1 MYFIVGLGNPG
12 LQYENTRHNVGFM
25 TIDYLA
31 NKYDI
36 DVRKLKFKSLYGQG
50 KISGHKVMLIKP
62 QTYMNNSG
70 EAIRELKNFYKF
82 DIDKLIVIYD
92 DIDID
97 FGTIRIRKKGSA
109 GSHNGMKSIIYQIQ
123 DDQFP
128 RIKVSIGKKPEKW
141 DLANFV
147 LSGFSQEEVGVLE
160 DEIRLA
166 AEGIEIILK
175 EDIDKAMNRCNSVK
189 LVKEDNEYINWK
201 IN

>member
-12 LQYENTRHNVGFM
+12 LQYENTRHNAGFM

-36 DVRKLKFKSLYGQG
+36 DVRKAKHKSLYGQG
-50 KISGHKVMLIKP
+50 VIFGHKVILIKP

-70 EAIRELKNFYKF
+70 EAIREFKNFYKF

-123 DDQFP
+123 DDKFP
-128 RIKVSIGKKPEKW
+128 RIKIAVGKKPEYMN
-141 DLANFV
+141 LANFV
-147 LSGFSQEEVGVLE
+147 LSGFSKEEVSIIE

-166 AEGIEIILK
+166 AEAIEIMLDS
-175 EDIDKAMNRCNSVK
+175 DIERAMNKCNSIK
-189 LVKEDNEYINWK
+189 LVNDEDE
-201 IN
+201 

>member
-1 MYFIVGLGNPG
+1 MYYIVGLGNPG

-36 DVRKLKFKSLYGQG
+36 DVRKSKFKSLYGQG
-50 KISGHKVMLIKP
+50 EISGHKVMLIKP

-70 EAIRELKNFYKF
+70 EAVRELRDFYKF

-147 LSGFSQEEVGVLE
+147 LSGFSKEEAKILE
-160 DEIRLA
+160 DEIRIA

-175 EDIDKAMNRCNSVK
+175 DDIDKAMNKCNSIK
-189 LVKEDNEYINWK
+189 LIKEDNE
-201 IN
+201 

>member
-36 DVRKLKFKSLYGQG
+36 DVRRSKFKSLYGQG
-50 KISGHKVMLIKP
+50 EISGHKVMLIKP

-70 EAIRELKNFYKF
+70 EAIRELRNFYKF

-123 DDQFP
+123 DDKFP

-147 LSGFSQEEVGVLE
+147 LSGFSQEEVEILE

-166 AEGIEIILK
+166 AKGIEIILRD
-175 EDIDKAMNRCNSVK
+175 DIDRAMNKCNSVK
-189 LVKEDNEYINWK
+189 LVKEDNE
-201 IN
+201 

>member
-1 MYFIVGLGNPG
+1 MYYIVGLGNPG

-36 DVRKLKFKSLYGQG
+36 DVRKSKFKSLYGQG
-50 KISGHKVMLIKP
+50 EISGHKVMLIKP

-70 EAIRELKNFYKF
+70 EAVREIRNFYKF
-82 DIDKLIVIYD
+82 DIDRLIVIYD

-147 LSGFSQEEVGVLE
+147 LSGFSKEEAKILE
-160 DEIRLA
+160 DEIRIA

-175 EDIDKAMNRCNSVK
+175 DDVDKAMNKCNSIK
-189 LVKEDNEYINWK
+189 LIKEDNE
-201 IN
+201 

>member
-12 LQYENTRHNVGFM
+12 LQYENTRHNAGFM

-36 DVRKLKFKSLYGQG
+36 DVRKSKHKSLYGQG
-50 KISGHKVMLIKP
+50 IISGQKVVLIKP

-70 EAIRELKNFYKF
+70 EAIREFKNFYKF

-123 DDQFP
+123 DDKFP
-128 RIKVSIGKKPEKW
+128 RIKIAVGKKPEYM

-147 LSGFSQEEVGVLE
+147 LSGFSKNEVNIIE

-166 AEGIEIILK
+166 AEAVEIMLDSDIE
-175 EDIDKAMNRCNSVK
+175 KAMNKCNSIK
-189 LVKEDNEYINWK
+189 LVNNEDE
-201 IN
+201 

>member
-50 KISGHKVMLIKP
+50 EISGHKVMLIKP

-70 EAIRELKNFYKF
+70 EAIRELRNFYKF

-128 RIKVSIGKKPEKW
+128 RIKISIGQKPERW

-147 LSGFSQEEVGVLE
+147 LSGFSKEEVGVLE

-166 AEGIEIILK
+166 AEGIELILK
-175 EDIDKAMNRCNSVK
+175 EDIDKAMNRCNSAK
-189 LVKEDNEYINWK
+189 LVKKDNE
-201 IN
+201 

>member
-1 MYFIVGLGNPG
+1 MYYIVGLGNPG
-12 LQYENTRHNVGFM
+12 LKYENTRHNVGFL

-31 NKYDI
+31 RKHNI
-36 DVRKLKFKSLYGQG
+36 DVRKSKFKSLYGQG
-50 KISGHKVMLIKP
+50 TISGHKVMLVKP

-70 EAIRELKNFYKF
+70 EAVRELRNFYKF
-82 DIDKLIVIYD
+82 DIDKLIVVYD

-147 LSGFSQEEVGVLE
+147 LSGFAKEEAKILE
-160 DEIRLA
+160 DEIRIA
-166 AEGIEIILK
+166 AEAIEIILK
-175 EDIDKAMNRCNSVK
+175 DDVDKAMNKCNSIK
-189 LVKEDNEYINWK
+189 LLKEDNE
-201 IN
+201 

>member
-1 MYFIVGLGNPG
+1 MYYIVGLGNPG

-31 NKYDI
+31 NKYNI
-36 DVRKLKFKSLYGQG
+36 DVRRLKFKSLYGQG
-50 KISGHKVMLIKP
+50 EISGHKVMLIKP

-70 EAIRELKNFYKF
+70 EAIRELRDFYKF

-128 RIKVSIGKKPEKW
+128 RIKLSIGKKPEKW

-147 LSGFSQEEVGVLE
+147 LSGFTKEEVSVLE

-166 AEGIEIILK
+166 VEGIEIILGQ
-175 EDIDKAMNRCNSVK
+175 DIDKAMNKCNSVK
-189 LVKEDNEYINWK
+189 LVQE
-201 IN
+201 

>member
-1 MYFIVGLGNPG
+1 MYYIVGLGNPG

-36 DVRKLKFKSLYGQG
+36 DVRKSKFKSLYGQG
-50 KISGHKVMLIKP
+50 EISGHKVMLMKP

-70 EAIRELKNFYKF
+70 EAVRELRDFHKF

-147 LSGFSQEEVGVLE
+147 LSGFSKEEAKILE
-160 DEIRLA
+160 DEIRIA
-166 AEGIEIILK
+166 ACAIEIILK
-175 EDIDKAMNRCNSVK
+175 DDIDKAMNKCNSIK
-189 LVKEDNEYINWK
+189 LIKEDNE
-201 IN
+201 

>member
-50 KISGHKVMLIKP
+50 EISGHKVLLIKP
-62 QTYMNNSG
+62 QIYMNNSG
-70 EAIRELKNFYKF
+70 EAIRELRNFYKF

-128 RIKVSIGKKPEKW
+128 RIKISIGQKPERW

-147 LSGFSQEEVGVLE
+147 LSGFSKEEVGVLE

-166 AEGIEIILK
+166 AEGIELILK

-189 LVKEDNEYINWK
+189 LVKKDNE
-201 IN
+201 